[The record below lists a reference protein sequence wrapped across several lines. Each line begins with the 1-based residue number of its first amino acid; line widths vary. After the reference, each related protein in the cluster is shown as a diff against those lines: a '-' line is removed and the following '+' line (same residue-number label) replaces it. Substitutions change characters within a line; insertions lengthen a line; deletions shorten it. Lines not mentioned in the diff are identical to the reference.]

1 MPVVSPTVAIA
12 EAVSNMHGS
21 IGSFSI
27 VAIAMLPA
35 TNRET
40 YKNAIV
46 AASFTVLLPI
56 LLPKHRTSFRFLT
69 AATAAQNSTAS
80 VVSFIPP
87 AVEPDAPPIS
97 ISAIVVISE
106 ASLIAE

>member
-1 MPVVSPTVAIA
+1 M
-12 EAVSNMHGS
+12 GL
-21 IGSFSI
+21 FSYKSYYKPGKG
-27 VAIAMLPA
+27 VEKDAPQ
-35 TNRET
+35 
-40 YKNAIV
+40 KNAFFHFFELYGRKFWRFIEV
-46 AASFTVLLPI
+46 NFIYLLVLLPI